1 MACCLIIS
9 LYTRPRD
16 WFIMADAL
24 ELTRLIKEKALNMGF
39 SGIAI
44 AKATFMDEEAR
55 RLEDWLNQ
63 GYHGTM
69 AYMENHFDL
78 RTDPNKLV
86 PGAKSVISLMYNYY
100 TPDLPKAMDDDGP
113 KVSMYAL
120 GTDYHK
126 VVRKKLKNLFQYI
139 QQLAGSVEGR
149 VFVDSAPVMERDW
162 ARRSGLGW
170 VGKNTLLI
178 SPSKGSWYFLGEIIL
193 DLTLNYDLPI
203 KDHCGTCKRCIEACP
218 TQAISPEGYLMD
230 GSKCISY
237 LTIELKDE
245 IPGEFAGKMDSWLFG
260 CDVCQQVCP
269 WNRFSTP
276 HQEPAFKA
284 TPEVLEMKMSDWEAL
299 EEDQFN
305 KLFTHTP
312 IKRTGFK
319 GIKRNL
325 SFLKASE

>member
-1 MACCLIIS
+1 
-9 LYTRPRD
+9 
-16 WFIMADAL
+16 
-24 ELTRLIKEKALNMGF
+24 MGF

-126 VVRKKLKNLFQYI
+126 VVRKKKKKPI
-139 QQLAGSVEGR
+139 PIHPTTCRSSVEGR

-178 SPSKGSWYFLGEIIL
+178 SPSKGSWYF
-193 DLTLNYDLPI
+193 
-203 KDHCGTCKRCIEACP
+203 
-218 TQAISPEGYLMD
+218 
-230 GSKCISY
+230 
-237 LTIELKDE
+237 
-245 IPGEFAGKMDSWLFG
+245 
-260 CDVCQQVCP
+260 
-269 WNRFSTP
+269 
-276 HQEPAFKA
+276 
-284 TPEVLEMKMSDWEAL
+284 
-299 EEDQFN
+299 
-305 KLFTHTP
+305 
-312 IKRTGFK
+312 
-319 GIKRNL
+319 
-325 SFLKASE
+325 